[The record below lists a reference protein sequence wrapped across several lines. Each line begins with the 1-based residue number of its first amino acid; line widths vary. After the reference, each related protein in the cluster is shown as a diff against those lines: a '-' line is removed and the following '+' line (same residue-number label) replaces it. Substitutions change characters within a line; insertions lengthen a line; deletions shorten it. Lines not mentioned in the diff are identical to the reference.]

1 MKLNRVTAL
10 FLGLVL
16 AFSLAACGQGASSA
30 STASSSASSAAAEG
44 KTEEQ
49 LLADENE
56 ILSAN
61 DALWEKV
68 FSSMDKNVTE
78 TTLSTNYGDFL
89 LSAVEKAKD
98 QFSDEE
104 YKTLTA
110 DAEKIRAIEEQIAA
124 LAPADAAASSAAAQG
139 TAFPQFEGSDLEGNP
154 VDNSLFAGNAFTV
167 VNFWFNG
174 CKPCVEELDD
184 LNALN
189 EKVKAQ
195 GGEVVGINTETL
207 DGSQQGIEAAKKLLA
222 AKGASYRNI
231 YFASGSEAGKFALN
245 IMAFPT
251 TYVFDRDG
259 NVVGQPL
266 LGGIDKE
273 ENLAALQKNI
283 DAALARTAPN
293 KLFSPAAYGRL
304 FLFAA
309 GIAMH
314 ARAPDG
320 IRWGRS
326 ILLPAKE
333 RISMKNTGTLRI
345 QTFAARQ
352 SAPVEGVT
360 VAVQGDGFTLHRIT
374 DATGSAADIPVEAPA
389 CTLSLDEDNTTR
401 PYAIVSLTAAKPG
414 YRTVRIEGI
423 QIFAGQVTLAQPQ
436 MLPVTEEDRDI
447 PDAPI
452 VIPPHALFA
461 GSGGSGPQPRENCTP
476 RVLDQVVIPKNI
488 TVHLGKPAASA
499 RNVTVSFRDY
509 IANVASSEVYP
520 TWPEQ
525 ALRANIH
532 CQISL
537 ALNRIYT
544 EWYPSKGYTFNITNS
559 TSYDQYYVHGRTV
572 FEVMVRITDDIFN
585 TYLRKRGT
593 VNPYYSEYCD
603 GKSVTCP
610 GLKQWGTVTLANN
623 GRSALQILR
632 YYYGSSIEI
641 VRTKNIRSIPQS
653 YPGTPLR
660 QGSRGT
666 AVFTLQRQLNRI
678 AKDYPFLGKLT
689 VDGVFGSR
697 MAATVRAF
705 QKQFNLTAD
714 GVVGRQTW
722 YKISYIYV
730 SVKDLAELTS
740 EGETSTGTL
749 SNGTW
754 NGTVLSTG
762 ASGSAVEQ
770 VQFWLNTLA
779 QYDSAIPS
787 VKVDGVF
794 GTATA
799 NAVRA
804 FQRKYGLT
812 VDGIVGQTTWK
823 ELYDEFLSIQS
834 DNGTPN
840 AYPGTPLREG
850 SSGQN
855 VRLVQFWLKI
865 ARTVYTSLES
875 VTVDGKFGAGTA
887 AAVRRFQRYFGL
899 TADGVVGRT
908 TWQKLYEVYN
918 DIANRLLSSS
928 LRPGEY
934 PGVLR
939 SGSTGTPVRELQFY
953 LYLMSAYES
962 SIPPVSIDGKFGADT
977 ERAVRAYQ
985 RFAGLTVDGVVGR
998 TTWNS
1003 LYGRASQLRSS
1014 GPVVTLK
1021 RLPYPGTPLTVGS
1034 SGKAVLYY
1042 NLLLLRIA
1050 YYFSSVEAP
1059 PLADRYTDETATAT
1073 RSAQQLL
1080 GLEQTGIAD
1089 ADTWTAVEALSLQLA
1104 AHAPNPDRDTPS
1116 GTAYPGRAIA
1126 EGSAGQEVGQV
1137 ERWINRRA
1145 QLSCGEGYVADNNR
1159 FGASD
1164 AAAVRAVQQQ
1174 AGLQPVNG
1182 IVYRETWHALQAQC
1196 TDPCGCEK
1204 EE

>member
-1 MKLNRVTAL
+1 
-10 FLGLVL
+10 
-16 AFSLAACGQGASSA
+16 
-30 STASSSASSAAAEG
+30 
-44 KTEEQ
+44 
-49 LLADENE
+49 
-56 ILSAN
+56 
-61 DALWEKV
+61 
-68 FSSMDKNVTE
+68 
-78 TTLSTNYGDFL
+78 
-89 LSAVEKAKD
+89 
-98 QFSDEE
+98 
-104 YKTLTA
+104 
-110 DAEKIRAIEEQIAA
+110 
-124 LAPADAAASSAAAQG
+124 
-139 TAFPQFEGSDLEGNP
+139 
-154 VDNSLFAGNAFTV
+154 
-167 VNFWFNG
+167 
-174 CKPCVEELDD
+174 
-184 LNALN
+184 
-189 EKVKAQ
+189 
-195 GGEVVGINTETL
+195 
-207 DGSQQGIEAAKKLLA
+207 
-222 AKGASYRNI
+222 
-231 YFASGSEAGKFALN
+231 
-245 IMAFPT
+245 
-251 TYVFDRDG
+251 
-259 NVVGQPL
+259 
-266 LGGIDKE
+266 
-273 ENLAALQKNI
+273 
-283 DAALARTAPN
+283 
-293 KLFSPAAYGRL
+293 
-304 FLFAA
+304 
-309 GIAMH
+309 
-314 ARAPDG
+314 
-320 IRWGRS
+320 
-326 ILLPAKE
+326 
-333 RISMKNTGTLRI
+333 MKNTGTLRI
-345 QTFAARQ
+345 QAFAARQ

-389 CTLSLDEDNTTR
+389 CALSLDEDNTTR

-436 MLPVTEEDRDI
+436 MLPDTEEGRDI
-447 PDAPI
+447 PNAPI
-452 VIPPHALFA
+452 IIPPHALFA
-461 GSGGSGPQPRENCTP
+461 GSGGSGPQPALHCTP
-476 RVLDQVVIPKNI
+476 RVLDQVIIPKNI

-660 QGSRGT
+660 QGSRGA

-840 AYPGTPLREG
+840 AYPGTALREG
-850 SSGQN
+850 ASGQN

-865 ARTVYTSLES
+865 ARTVYSRLNS
-875 VTVDGKFGAGTA
+875 ITVDGRFGAATTA
-887 AAVRRFQRYFGL
+887 AVKRFQSYFGL
-899 TADGVVGRT
+899 TSDGVVGRN
-908 TWQKLYEVYN
+908 TWLKLYEVYN
-918 DIANRLLSSS
+918 DIANKLLSSS

-939 SGSTGTPVRELQFY
+939 KGSSGTAVRELQFY

-962 SIPPVSIDGKFGADT
+962 SIPAIGIDGQFGAST
-977 ERAVRAYQ
+977 EAAVRAYQ

-1003 LYGRASQLRSS
+1003 LYDKASTLRAS

-1021 RLPYPGTPLTVGS
+1021 RLSYPGTPLAVGS
-1034 SGKAVLYY
+1034 SGSAVLYY
-1042 NLLLLRIA
+1042 SLLLQRIA
-1050 YYFSSVEAP
+1050 YYYSSVEAP
-1059 PLADRYTDETATAT
+1059 PLSDQYTDETAAAT
-1073 RSAQQLL
+1073 RSAQELL
-1080 GLEQTGIAD
+1080 VLPETGIAD
-1089 ADTWTAVEALSLQLA
+1089 DETWTAVEALSLQLA
-1104 AHAPNPDRDTPS
+1104 AEMPNPDRSIGHGPV
-1116 GTAYPGRAIA
+1116 YPGRAIGA
-1126 EGSAGQEVGQV
+1126 GSVGPDVAQV
-1137 ERWINRRA
+1137 ETWLNGR
-1145 QLSCGEGYVADNNR
+1145 SCLYCTEGYVTENRR
-1159 FGASD
+1159 FGPEET
-1164 AAAVRAVQQQ
+1164 AAVRLAQQR
-1174 AGLQPVNG
+1174 AGLLVTG
-1182 IVYRETWHALQAQC
+1182 TVDRGTWAALQAQSC
-1196 TDPCGCEK
+1196 PHCSK

>member
-1 MKLNRVTAL
+1 
-10 FLGLVL
+10 
-16 AFSLAACGQGASSA
+16 
-30 STASSSASSAAAEG
+30 
-44 KTEEQ
+44 
-49 LLADENE
+49 
-56 ILSAN
+56 
-61 DALWEKV
+61 
-68 FSSMDKNVTE
+68 
-78 TTLSTNYGDFL
+78 
-89 LSAVEKAKD
+89 
-98 QFSDEE
+98 
-104 YKTLTA
+104 
-110 DAEKIRAIEEQIAA
+110 
-124 LAPADAAASSAAAQG
+124 
-139 TAFPQFEGSDLEGNP
+139 
-154 VDNSLFAGNAFTV
+154 
-167 VNFWFNG
+167 
-174 CKPCVEELDD
+174 
-184 LNALN
+184 
-189 EKVKAQ
+189 
-195 GGEVVGINTETL
+195 
-207 DGSQQGIEAAKKLLA
+207 
-222 AKGASYRNI
+222 
-231 YFASGSEAGKFALN
+231 
-245 IMAFPT
+245 
-251 TYVFDRDG
+251 
-259 NVVGQPL
+259 
-266 LGGIDKE
+266 
-273 ENLAALQKNI
+273 
-283 DAALARTAPN
+283 
-293 KLFSPAAYGRL
+293 
-304 FLFAA
+304 
-309 GIAMH
+309 
-314 ARAPDG
+314 
-320 IRWGRS
+320 
-326 ILLPAKE
+326 
-333 RISMKNTGTLRI
+333 MKNTGTLRI

-423 QIFAGQVTLAQPQ
+423 QIFAGQITLAQPA
-436 MLPVTEEDRDI
+436 MIPVTEEGKDI

-452 VIPPHALFA
+452 VIPPHPLFA
-461 GSGGSGPQPRENCTP
+461 GSGGSGAQPVENCVP
-476 RVLDQVVIPKNI
+476 RVLDKVIIPKNI

-572 FEVMVRITDDIFN
+572 FDVMVRITDDIFN

-610 GLKQWGTVTLANN
+610 GLKQWGTVTLANQ
-623 GRSALQILR
+623 GRTALQILR
-632 YYYGSSIEI
+632 YYYGSDIEI
-641 VRTKNIRSIPQS
+641 VRTSNIQSIPQS
-653 YPGTPLR
+653 YPGSPLR
-660 QGSRGT
+660 QGDSGT

-678 AKDYPFLGKLT
+678 TKDYPFLGKLT
-689 VDGVFGSR
+689 VDGVFGAK
-697 MAATVRAF
+697 MTATVKAF

-740 EGETSTGTL
+740 EGEVSSGTL
-749 SNGTW
+749 SDGTW
-754 NGTVLSTG
+754 GGTVLRTGST
-762 ASGSAVEQ
+762 GSAVEQ
-770 VQFWLNTLA
+770 LQFWLNTLA
-779 QYDSAIPS
+779 QYESSIPS
-787 VKVDGVF
+787 LTVDGVY
-794 GTATA
+794 GTGTA

-812 VDGIVGQTTWK
+812 VDGVVGRATWT
-823 ELYDEFLSIQS
+823 EVYDQFRSIQS

-840 AYPGTPLREG
+840 AYPGTALREG
-850 SSGQN
+850 ASGQN

-865 ARTVYTSLES
+865 ARTVYPSLS
-875 VTVDGKFGAGTA
+875 NVTVDGRFGSATA
-887 AAVRRFQRYFGL
+887 AAVRRFQTYFGL
-899 TADGVVGRT
+899 TSDGVVGRT
-908 TWQKLYEVYN
+908 TWNKLYEVYN
-918 DIANRLLSSS
+918 DIANKLLSSS

-939 SGSTGTPVRELQFY
+939 NGSSGTAVRELQFY

-962 SIPPVSIDGKFGADT
+962 SIPAIAIDGQFGAST
-977 ERAVRAYQ
+977 EAAVRAYQ
-985 RFAGLTVDGVVGR
+985 RFAGLTVDGIVGR

-1003 LYGRASQLRSS
+1003 LYDKASTLRAS

-1034 SGKAVLYY
+1034 SGSAVLYY
-1042 NLLLLRIA
+1042 SLLLQRIA
-1050 YYFSSVEAP
+1050 YYFTSVVSP
-1059 PLADRYTDETATAT
+1059 PLSDQYTDETAAAT
-1073 RSAQQLL
+1073 RSAQELL
-1080 GLEQTGIAD
+1080 SLPETGIAD

-1104 AHAPNPDRDTPS
+1104 AHAPNPDRDTPPS
-1116 GTAYPGRAIA
+1116 TAYPGRAIA

-1137 ERWINRRA
+1137 ERWLNRRA
-1145 QLSCGEGYVADNNR
+1145 QLSCDEDYVADNNR
-1159 FGASD
+1159 FGAAD

-1174 AGLQPVNG
+1174 AGLLVTG
-1182 IVYRETWHALQAQC
+1182 TVDRETWTALQAQSC
-1196 TDPCGCEK
+1196 NCDK

>member
-1 MKLNRVTAL
+1 
-10 FLGLVL
+10 
-16 AFSLAACGQGASSA
+16 
-30 STASSSASSAAAEG
+30 
-44 KTEEQ
+44 
-49 LLADENE
+49 
-56 ILSAN
+56 
-61 DALWEKV
+61 
-68 FSSMDKNVTE
+68 
-78 TTLSTNYGDFL
+78 
-89 LSAVEKAKD
+89 
-98 QFSDEE
+98 
-104 YKTLTA
+104 
-110 DAEKIRAIEEQIAA
+110 
-124 LAPADAAASSAAAQG
+124 
-139 TAFPQFEGSDLEGNP
+139 
-154 VDNSLFAGNAFTV
+154 
-167 VNFWFNG
+167 
-174 CKPCVEELDD
+174 
-184 LNALN
+184 
-189 EKVKAQ
+189 
-195 GGEVVGINTETL
+195 
-207 DGSQQGIEAAKKLLA
+207 
-222 AKGASYRNI
+222 
-231 YFASGSEAGKFALN
+231 
-245 IMAFPT
+245 
-251 TYVFDRDG
+251 
-259 NVVGQPL
+259 
-266 LGGIDKE
+266 
-273 ENLAALQKNI
+273 
-283 DAALARTAPN
+283 
-293 KLFSPAAYGRL
+293 
-304 FLFAA
+304 
-309 GIAMH
+309 
-314 ARAPDG
+314 
-320 IRWGRS
+320 
-326 ILLPAKE
+326 
-333 RISMKNTGTLRI
+333 MKNTGTLRI

-714 GVVGRQTW
+714 GVVGR
-722 YKISYIYV
+722 
-730 SVKDLAELTS
+730 
-740 EGETSTGTL
+740 
-749 SNGTW
+749 
-754 NGTVLSTG
+754 
-762 ASGSAVEQ
+762 
-770 VQFWLNTLA
+770 
-779 QYDSAIPS
+779 
-787 VKVDGVF
+787 
-794 GTATA
+794 
-799 NAVRA
+799 
-804 FQRKYGLT
+804 
-812 VDGIVGQTTWK
+812 
-823 ELYDEFLSIQS
+823 
-834 DNGTPN
+834 
-840 AYPGTPLREG
+840 
-850 SSGQN
+850 
-855 VRLVQFWLKI
+855 
-865 ARTVYTSLES
+865 
-875 VTVDGKFGAGTA
+875 
-887 AAVRRFQRYFGL
+887 
-899 TADGVVGRT
+899 T